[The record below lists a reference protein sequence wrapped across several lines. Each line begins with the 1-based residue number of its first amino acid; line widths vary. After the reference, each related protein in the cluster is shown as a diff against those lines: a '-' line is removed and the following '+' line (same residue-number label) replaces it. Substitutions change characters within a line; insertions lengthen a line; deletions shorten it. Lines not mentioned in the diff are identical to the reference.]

1 MLYFLYKYRIAL
13 TAMQLDSLEPVYD
26 IYTYTDYVTQC
37 RYLCN
42 AVYYVKNL
50 VRGSLVDASK
60 FEHINL
66 KF

>member
-1 MLYFLYKYRIAL
+1 
-13 TAMQLDSLEPVYD
+13 MQLDSLEPVYD